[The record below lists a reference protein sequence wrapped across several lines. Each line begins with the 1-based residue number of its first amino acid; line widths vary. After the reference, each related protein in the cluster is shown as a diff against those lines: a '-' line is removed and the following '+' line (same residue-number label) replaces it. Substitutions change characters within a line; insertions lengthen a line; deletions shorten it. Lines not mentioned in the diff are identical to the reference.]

1 MKHSFEVKLAA
12 VNHYLAGHAGII
24 STAKL
29 FQLSHTSLSHW
40 INLFLLHGPR
50 ALDCRHKRSYSPED
64 KLCVVLYALGHSE
77 SLPRVA
83 ARFNI
88 PSHNTVK
95 NWIKGYR
102 KSGNEAFIRRRKE
115 KSMTRSDDTHENEA
129 NMTPEEMKNEL
140 RYLRAENAYL
150 KAMQEH
156 LLEKKPP
163 GAGEKTKVIRSLR
176 CGHCQ
181 SDLLKAAG
189 LARSTLY
196 YQLSLQKAKDKYA
209 DVKQLI
215 ASIFHEHRGCYGYR
229 RIHCELQK
237 RGLKFSGKTVRKL
250 MQQLGLKSPVRLKKY
265 RSYRGNMGLAAENIL
280 QRQFKAEAPC
290 EKWVTDITEFR
301 AGGQKLYLSLILDL
315 FNGEIVAWETACRP
329 TEELVKRMLNK
340 GLESLAEG
348 EKPLL
353 HSDQGWHYRIKS
365 YQSALADRGLVQS
378 MSRKGNCLDNAVMEN
393 FFGHLKEEMY
403 YRRDYRSVEELE
415 NAVNE
420 YITYWNQKR
429 IKLSL
434 GGLSPVEYRTE
445 YQKAG

>member
-95 NWIKGYR
+95 NWIKGYH
-102 KSGNEAFIRRRKE
+102 KSGDEAFIRRRKE

-196 YQLSLQKAKDKYA
+196 YQLSLQKTKDKYA

-290 EKWVTDITEFR
+290 EKWVTNITEFR
-301 AGGQKLYLSLILDL
+301 AGGQKLYLSPILDL

-403 YRRDYRSVEELE
+403 YRRDYRNVEELE

-445 YQKAG
+445 HQKAG

>member
-301 AGGQKLYLSLILDL
+301 AGGQKLYLSPILDL

-365 YQSALADRGLVQS
+365 YQSALADKGLVQS

-434 GGLSPVEYRTE
+434 GGLS
-445 YQKAG
+445 

>member
-301 AGGQKLYLSLILDL
+301 AGGQKLYLSPILDL

-365 YQSALADRGLVQS
+365 YQSALADKGLVQS
-378 MSRKGNCLDNAVMEN
+378 MSRKGNCLDNAAMEN

>member
-1 MKHSFEVKLAA
+1 
-12 VNHYLAGHAGII
+12 NHYLAGHAGII

-301 AGGQKLYLSLILDL
+301 AGGQKLYLSPILDL

-365 YQSALADRGLVQS
+365 YQSALADKGLVQS

-429 IKLSL
+429 IKLS
-434 GGLSPVEYRTE
+434 
-445 YQKAG
+445 

>member
-1 MKHSFEVKLAA
+1 
-12 VNHYLAGHAGII
+12 
-24 STAKL
+24 
-29 FQLSHTSLSHW
+29 
-40 INLFLLHGPR
+40 FLLHGPR

-102 KSGNEAFIRRRKE
+102 KSGNEAFIRRWKE

-196 YQLSLQKAKDKYA
+196 YQLSLQKGKDKYA

-301 AGGQKLYLSLILDL
+301 AGGQKLYLSPILDL
-315 FNGEIVAWETACRP
+315 FNGEIVAWETASRP

-348 EKPLL
+348 EKPLF

-415 NAVNE
+415 NAVSE

-445 YQKAG
+445 YQKTG

>member
-1 MKHSFEVKLAA
+1 EVKLAA

-301 AGGQKLYLSLILDL
+301 AGGQKLYLSPILDL

-365 YQSALADRGLVQS
+365 YQSALADKGLVQS

>member
-301 AGGQKLYLSLILDL
+301 AGGQKLYLSPILDL

-365 YQSALADRGLVQS
+365 YQSALADKGLVQS

-445 YQKAG
+445 

>member
-1 MKHSFEVKLAA
+1 
-12 VNHYLAGHAGII
+12 GHAGII

-102 KSGNEAFIRRRKE
+102 KSGNEAFIRRWKE

-301 AGGQKLYLSLILDL
+301 AGGQKLYLSPILDL

-329 TEELVKRMLNK
+329 AEELVKRMLNK

-403 YRRDYRSVEELE
+403 YRRDYRNVEELE

-445 YQKAG
+445 HQKAG

>member
-301 AGGQKLYLSLILDL
+301 AGGQKLYLSPILDL

-403 YRRDYRSVEELE
+403 YRRDYRNVEELE

-429 IKLSL
+429 IKLS
-434 GGLSPVEYRTE
+434 
-445 YQKAG
+445 

>member
-1 MKHSFEVKLAA
+1 
-12 VNHYLAGHAGII
+12 
-24 STAKL
+24 KL

-301 AGGQKLYLSLILDL
+301 AGGQKLYLSPILDL

-445 YQKAG
+445 

>member
-1 MKHSFEVKLAA
+1 
-12 VNHYLAGHAGII
+12 
-24 STAKL
+24 
-29 FQLSHTSLSHW
+29 
-40 INLFLLHGPR
+40 
-50 ALDCRHKRSYSPED
+50 
-64 KLCVVLYALGHSE
+64 
-77 SLPRVA
+77 
-83 ARFNI
+83 
-88 PSHNTVK
+88 
-95 NWIKGYR
+95 
-102 KSGNEAFIRRRKE
+102 
-115 KSMTRSDDTHENEA
+115 
-129 NMTPEEMKNEL
+129 
-140 RYLRAENAYL
+140 
-150 KAMQEH
+150 
-156 LLEKKPP
+156 
-163 GAGEKTKVIRSLR
+163 
-176 CGHCQ
+176 
-181 SDLLKAAG
+181 
-189 LARSTLY
+189 
-196 YQLSLQKAKDKYA
+196 
-209 DVKQLI
+209 
-215 ASIFHEHRGCYGYR
+215 
-229 RIHCELQK
+229 
-237 RGLKFSGKTVRKL
+237 

-301 AGGQKLYLSLILDL
+301 AGGQKLYLSPILDL

-378 MSRKGNCLDNAVMEN
+378 MSRKGNCLDNAVMDN

-403 YRRDYRSVEELE
+403 YRLDYMSVEELE
-415 NAVNE
+415 NAVSE

-445 YQKAG
+445 YQKTG

>member
-1 MKHSFEVKLAA
+1 M
-12 VNHYLAGHAGII
+12 AGHAGII

-301 AGGQKLYLSLILDL
+301 AGGQKLYLSPILDL

-434 GGLSPVEYRTE
+434 GGLSPV
-445 YQKAG
+445 

>member
-1 MKHSFEVKLAA
+1 AA

-301 AGGQKLYLSLILDL
+301 AGGQKLYLSPILDL

-403 YRRDYRSVEELE
+403 YRRDYRNVEELE

>member
-1 MKHSFEVKLAA
+1 MKHPFEVKLAA

-40 INLFLLHGPR
+40 INLFLLHGPL
-50 ALDCRHKRSYSPED
+50 ALDCRHRRSYSPED

-95 NWIKGYR
+95 NWIKGYH
-102 KSGNEAFIRRRKE
+102 KSGDEAFIRRRKE

-140 RYLRAENAYL
+140 
-150 KAMQEH
+150 
-156 LLEKKPP
+156 
-163 GAGEKTKVIRSLR
+163 
-176 CGHCQ
+176 
-181 SDLLKAAG
+181 
-189 LARSTLY
+189 
-196 YQLSLQKAKDKYA
+196 DKYA

-265 RSYRGNMGLAAENIL
+265 RSYRGNIGLAAENIL
-280 QRQFKAEAPC
+280 QRQFKAKAPC

-301 AGGQKLYLSLILDL
+301 AGGQKLYLSPILDL

-353 HSDQGWHYRIKS
+353 HSDSNNAGVSFYHHSVCR
-365 YQSALADRGLVQS
+365 LTRLV
-378 MSRKGNCLDNAVMEN
+378 
-393 FFGHLKEEMY
+393 
-403 YRRDYRSVEELE
+403 
-415 NAVNE
+415 
-420 YITYWNQKR
+420 
-429 IKLSL
+429 
-434 GGLSPVEYRTE
+434 
-445 YQKAG
+445 

>member
-301 AGGQKLYLSLILDL
+301 AGGQKLYLSPILDL

-353 HSDQGWHYRIKS
+353 HSDQGWHYQIKS

-403 YRRDYRSVEELE
+403 YRRDYRNVEELE

-445 YQKAG
+445 HQKAG

>member
-1 MKHSFEVKLAA
+1 
-12 VNHYLAGHAGII
+12 GHAGII

-301 AGGQKLYLSLILDL
+301 AGGQKLYLSPILDL

-403 YRRDYRSVEELE
+403 YRRDYRNVEELE

-445 YQKAG
+445 HQKAG